1 MLYCMQ
7 VGAVRQYYSDL
18 AASDA
23 PVMGEWN
30 PDDNSAGQEEAAPAV
45 HEANDRCAE
54 LVSAI
59 MESGDSDGLLPGG
72 DEAAAICHDSSAGAA
87 EEVGE
92 QTACPVQHQPSAD
105 PVVPSPSK
113 ALADGGST
121 TPDGT
126 SSTDIESRADTSPAR
141 TGHATPNG
149 TAKNGDESQA
159 ATSPARA
166 GSTSPG
172 GTTSA
177 GNESQ
182 EVTSPAFLYASIT
195 LRSSAS
201 GLSASSSACCST
213 ASPSC
218 VEPGMAVVVEPAA
231 AVVILQ

>member
-30 PDDNSAGQEEAAPAV
+30 PDDSAEGEEAVHAV
-45 HEANDRCAE
+45 HAANDRCAE
-54 LVSAI
+54 LGTVI
-59 MESGDSDGLLPGG
+59 MGNGDPDGLLPGM
-72 DEAAAICHDSSAGAA
+72 DEEASICHDSSAGAA

-92 QTACPVQHQPSAD
+92 PMACPVQHQPRAD
-105 PVVPSPSK
+105 PVMPSPSK
-113 ALADGGST
+113 TMADGGST
-121 TPDGT
+121 SPDGT
-126 SSTDIESRADTSPAR
+126 GSADDESRVDTSPAR

-231 AVVILQ
+231 AIVTMQ

>member
-1 MLYCMQ
+1 MQ

-30 PDDNSAGQEEAAPAV
+30 PDDSAGQEEAAQAV
-45 HEANDRCAE
+45 HAANDRCAE

-59 MESGDSDGLLPGG
+59 MVESGGTEGPLPGM
-72 DEAAAICHDSSAGAA
+72 DEEAAICHNSSAGAA

-92 QTACPVQHQPSAD
+92 QTACPVQHQPSAY

-149 TAKNGDESQA
+149 TAKHGDESQA
-159 ATSPARA
+159 TTSPARA

-231 AVVILQ
+231 AIVTMQ